1 VYIDIYTSIYNLM
14 ILKVWGG
21 FRSRGDAGTP
31 AGSAWRL
38 LPLLT
43 ALGGKGPEISTTED
57 AQSTIGAGSG

>member
-1 VYIDIYTSIYNLM
+1 M
-14 ILKVWGG
+14 ILKVVGV
-21 FRSRGDAGTP
+21 FRSRDDAGTP
-31 AGSAWRL
+31 NAGSAWRL